1 MTGFEFGDVVLVR
14 FPFSDHSTVKQRPA
28 AVISSAAYHQ
38 ARPDLLIMAISSQI
52 RSWTAFAEPEIRHW
66 KAAGLLKPSVI
77 KELSQQLGSLFYAEL
92 CGRIQIGASA
102 TKLHRRRPK
111 RTQIGTE
118 GSSA

>member
-77 KELSQQLGSLFYAEL
+77 KPVIATIERGLIRRTLGHLRPADIDALRTVRNS
-92 CGRIQIGASA
+92 IIGS
-102 TKLHRRRPK
+102 
-111 RTQIGTE
+111 
-118 GSSA
+118 